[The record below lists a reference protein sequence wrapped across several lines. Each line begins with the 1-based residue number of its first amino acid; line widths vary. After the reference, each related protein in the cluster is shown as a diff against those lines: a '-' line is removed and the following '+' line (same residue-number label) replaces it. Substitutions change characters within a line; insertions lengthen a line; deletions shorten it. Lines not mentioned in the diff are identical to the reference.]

1 MLMLLTCLVMQ
12 LNTQYKSF
20 VQSPRSEV
28 IFNGLIRGEYQLED
42 FADDPVVLWFWRS
55 NTGSPQADSLLET
68 LALPRNFYWSAV
80 LRWEAA
86 ETNDNDM
93 AYNKL
98 RLATHLDSM
107 AVENFISLIALGIST
122 RNFHTIQSAFS
133 LPVLN
138 DFRSQIF
145 FIVNLTILVL
155 LALYMSTITYVLV
168 KVVYYLPVLSH
179 RIRPKKHQ
187 QLYDLIKA
195 LVLLVPVIIFRNL
208 YLIFI
213 AYAILL
219 TLVFT
224 LRERNWFRVLL
235 ISIMAVFVL
244 FFPVNNFVAF
254 LTGYTKGYQ
263 LYEIVNHDSAI
274 IPEAQTPKER
284 EILAYGLKTQGYH
297 EKAISLY
304 NELYYGGTKTPAII
318 NNLANL
324 YFLQG
329 EKAKAESLYH
339 FSLLYEDRGEP
350 YFNLGLLKLKDIEY
364 IESTRYMEEARKR
377 NFSSLSKDPVDIK
390 PTNNDFYR
398 MLFSEDLKME
408 GIIKNAFMIPI
419 ILIFVLTFLPIRL
432 KPPFYCSS
440 CARPVCPDCLKEIN
454 DEILCND
461 CFSKFKTT
469 KRPEIEEELRRAVN
483 RNRRRIK
490 TIIIVVINVIIP
502 GSGLIYLGKHLIG
515 LILVFLTMLGYIPM
529 FFSHMFIRPAG
540 WIALSEMPIM
550 QVIAAVIVII
560 CYIVSFMLIR
570 EHYAD

>member
-1 MLMLLTCLVMQ
+1 MQ

-339 FSLLYEDRGEP
+339 FSLLSEDRGG
-350 YFNLGLLKLKDIEY
+350 YQ
-364 IESTRYMEEARKR
+364 
-377 NFSSLSKDPVDIK
+377 
-390 PTNNDFYR
+390 TN
-398 MLFSEDLKME
+398 
-408 GIIKNAFMIPI
+408 
-419 ILIFVLTFLPIRL
+419 
-432 KPPFYCSS
+432 
-440 CARPVCPDCLKEIN
+440 
-454 DEILCND
+454 
-461 CFSKFKTT
+461 
-469 KRPEIEEELRRAVN
+469 
-483 RNRRRIK
+483 
-490 TIIIVVINVIIP
+490 
-502 GSGLIYLGKHLIG
+502 
-515 LILVFLTMLGYIPM
+515 
-529 FFSHMFIRPAG
+529 
-540 WIALSEMPIM
+540 
-550 QVIAAVIVII
+550 
-560 CYIVSFMLIR
+560 
-570 EHYAD
+570 